1 MLGEYG
7 ERPYRNEKE
16 REDRKATSTDG
27 NSVAAKPPRTDGG
40 TGME

>member
-1 MLGEYG
+1 MVNGRIEMRKN
-7 ERPYRNEKE
+7 ERTEK
-16 REDRKATSTDG
+16 RKATDG